1 MTEKSIDTLY
11 IPNYTGSLG
20 YGMKFV
26 KELIGKCGAVDVD
39 DCIMTARGLV
49 EKGVIKDGVTWQ
61 FVYGGSHG
69 GFIAAHRER

>member
-1 MTEKSIDTLY
+1 
-11 IPNYTGSLG
+11 
-20 YGMKFV
+20 MKFV
-26 KELIGKCGAVDVD
+26 KELIGKCGAVEVD

-69 GFIAAHRER
+69 GFIAAHRELCSLYLFLLFIAITHLQ

>member
-1 MTEKSIDTLY
+1 
-11 IPNYTGSLG
+11 
-20 YGMKFV
+20 MKFV
-26 KELIGKCGAVDVD
+26 KELIGKCGAVEVD

-69 GFIAAHRER
+69 GFIAAHREL